1 LLRFVINI
9 TSNIVSSLARLCYC
23 IISAST
29 VDGYYILCYG
39 QCQKQRHNWLAHLAM
54 YKSARVNEARSA
66 LESCSVM
73 GTTAIPRYYR
83 GNGDGLSGV
92 PSLLTDLSS
101 CMASCLAEQT
111 ALNCCWTVQWLF
123 DVLCFVLCLPM
134 NTTYWRFEIDL
145 WQRLYFLQA
154 YQGRGEDGDSNH
166 RDGDGDLE
174 QLSNCH
180 TIWTTTPE
188 PVQATSMGFT
198 LHDELTITQ
207 QQKRCTFYMIP
218 PSKAFQSHLMWFW
231 TYTGLK
237 SLSTLWR
244 LLFAI
249 WVVGTG
255 IKHPVPDRHLYF
267 LTSGHSDAQPWASEC
282 PDVKKLQITD

>member
-1 LLRFVINI
+1 MKSVVLASIVTIGCISFVHVHIHKCHPWGFSQNAVSKDHIYKTTGYLLRFVINI

-111 ALNCCWTVQWLF
+111 ALNCCWTVQ
-123 DVLCFVLCLPM
+123 
-134 NTTYWRFEIDL
+134 
-145 WQRLYFLQA
+145 
-154 YQGRGEDGDSNH
+154 
-166 RDGDGDLE
+166 
-174 QLSNCH
+174 
-180 TIWTTTPE
+180 
-188 PVQATSMGFT
+188 
-198 LHDELTITQ
+198 
-207 QQKRCTFYMIP
+207 
-218 PSKAFQSHLMWFW
+218 
-231 TYTGLK
+231 
-237 SLSTLWR
+237 
-244 LLFAI
+244 
-249 WVVGTG
+249 
-255 IKHPVPDRHLYF
+255 
-267 LTSGHSDAQPWASEC
+267 
-282 PDVKKLQITD
+282 